1 MSVAPMTAIQRAMQE
16 IDGTGTPLGRVATRA
31 AILLRGKHKT
41 TFTPHIDGGDF
52 VRITNARRIRFTG
65 TKPTTKLYHR
75 FSGYPGGIRTTM
87 LRDRWEQ
94 DPAGVIR
101 DAVYGMLPNNR
112 MRARLIKRLT
122 VTV

>member
-1 MSVAPMTAIQRAMQE
+1 MAEVTRTMQE
-16 IDGTGTPLGRVATRA
+16 IDGTATPLGRIATRA
-31 AILLRGKHKT
+31 AIFLRGKHKT
-41 TFTPHIDGGDF
+41 TFTPHIDGGDY

-87 LRDRWEQ
+87 LRDRWES

-101 DAVYGMLPNNR
+101 DAVYGMLPRNR
-112 MRARLIKRLT
+112 MRARMIKRLT
-122 VTV
+122 VKM